1 MSPQKKPFQFVDN
14 QYGQFSQGLWLML
27 FGLFA
32 VFYQM
37 LHISTHRMLES
48 LDLFLLWLISI
59 TFLAVLS
66 LVGCVFFYN
75 CIHVARKIEWHG
87 GGKIIVWRF
96 LVGKNLFRS
105 VFYDNEVDRVEK
117 IHVFGFK
124 GVITPL
130 VSKNENYCVRFVGG
144 DYFYVSG
151 AMSDV
156 GDLVFLFKNEKR
168 AKNGG
173 SEKQGQI

>member
-1 MSPQKKPFQFVDN
+1 M
-14 QYGQFSQGLWLML
+14 
-27 FGLFA
+27 
-32 VFYQM
+32 
-37 LHISTHRMLES
+37 
-48 LDLFLLWLISI
+48 
-59 TFLAVLS
+59 
-66 LVGCVFFYN
+66 
-75 CIHVARKIEWHG
+75 
-87 GGKIIVWRF
+87 
-96 LVGKNLFRS
+96 
-105 VFYDNEVDRVEK
+105 EK